1 VPARAMTRTSMWR
14 TVAVLGRIV
23 PSRGPIRI
31 AGGGRVMHI
40 APPLSPDDWRWLA
53 DIWRREWGGETV
65 VTKGHLHRLTDLL
78 AVIAWNDD
86 TRVGAATFALGRDA
100 CELISANSMEVRKG
114 IGTALLRAVEAE
126 AQALGCQRI
135 RLTITND
142 NLDALRYYQKQGY
155 RLTRLY
161 PGGAHTSR
169 MLKTEAPAI
178 GRNGIPIR
186 DELEMEKELCP
197 PAS

>member
-1 VPARAMTRTSMWR
+1 
-14 TVAVLGRIV
+14 VL
-23 PSRGPIRI
+23 
-31 AGGGRVMHI
+31 HI

-65 VTKGHLHRLTDLL
+65 VTKGTVHRLSDLV
-78 AVIAWNDD
+78 AVIAWKDD
-86 TRVGAATFALGRDA
+86 ARVGAATFAVGRDA

-126 AQALGCQRI
+126 ALALGCRRI

-142 NLDALRYYQKQGY
+142 NLDALRFYQKQGY
-155 RLTRLY
+155 CLTNLY
-161 PGGAHTSR
+161 PGGAHPSR
-169 MLKTEAPAI
+169 MKADPPAI

-186 DELEMEKELCP
+186 DELEMEKELYSP
-197 PAS
+197 LTN

>member
-1 VPARAMTRTSMWR
+1 M
-14 TVAVLGRIV
+14 L
-23 PSRGPIRI
+23 
-31 AGGGRVMHI
+31 HI

-65 VTKGHLHRLTDLL
+65 VTKGHMHRLTDLL
-78 AVIAWNDD
+78 AVIAWNEDA
-86 TRVGAATFALGRDA
+86 RVGAATFAVGRDA
-100 CELISANSMEVRKG
+100 CELISANSMVVRKG

-142 NLDALRYYQKQGY
+142 NLDALRFYQKQGY

-161 PGGAHTSR
+161 PGGVHTSR
-169 MLKTEAPAI
+169 KLKADPPEI
-178 GRNGIPIR
+178 GRHGIPIR
-186 DELEMEKELCP
+186 DELEMEKELCS
-197 PAS
+197 PAA